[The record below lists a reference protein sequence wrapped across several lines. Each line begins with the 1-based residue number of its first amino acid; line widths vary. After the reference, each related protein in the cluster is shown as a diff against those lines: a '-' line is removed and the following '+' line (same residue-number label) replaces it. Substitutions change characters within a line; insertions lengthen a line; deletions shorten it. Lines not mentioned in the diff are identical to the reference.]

1 MVHTRSSVTIY
12 QKCDISH
19 LTVDSRYSL
28 DTFSKSEKNIFMELE
43 KQKNKTIN
51 KDDIIFQVII
61 VK

>member
-1 MVHTRSSVTIY
+1 MTIY

>member
-1 MVHTRSSVTIY
+1 MIIY

-19 LTVDSRYSL
+19 LTVDSHYSL